1 VGFHPLFICAVNT
14 RINDITGVI
23 LAGGQSRRMGSDKRF
38 VRIGEQTLLEGTIS
52 VCEQVF
58 TEVLIV
64 VGSPHRELPN
74 LSPRVVTDLIPNCGS
89 LGGLYT
95 GLSYASCPHVFVVAC
110 DMPFLDAVVIRRFV
124 ALDRHADLL
133 MVRLAQG
140 LQPMHAV
147 YSKAC
152 LPYLKRMI
160 ESGILKIQSLAEERG
175 LAVHVV
181 SEEAMRSISPQ
192 LLSFLNVNTP
202 GDLEFARKLLREQG
216 TESEAGKC
224 TRRAPF

>member
-1 VGFHPLFICAVNT
+1 MRVE
-14 RINDITGVI
+14 DITGVI

-38 VRIGEQTLLEGTIS
+38 IRIGAQTLLERTIS

-58 TEVLIV
+58 TEVLTV
-64 VGSPHRELPN
+64 VASPHRELSK
-74 LSPRVVTDLIPNCGS
+74 LSPRVVTDLIPDCGS

-95 GLSYASCPHVFVVAC
+95 GLFHASCPHVFVVAC
-110 DMPFLDAVVIRRFV
+110 DMPFLDAVVIRRFL

-160 ESGILKIQSLAEERG
+160 EAGILKIQRLAEEQG
-175 LAVHVV
+175 LAVHVI
-181 SEEAMRSISPQ
+181 SEEVMRSISPR

-202 GDLEFARKLLREQG
+202 SDLEFARKLLREQG
-216 TESEAGKC
+216 IHSEAAGC
-224 TRRAPF
+224 TRRAQF